1 MRLQNIEPMII
12 RQATKDDV
20 SSILFLIKELATFEK
35 EPDAVVVTE
44 QELLE
49 NGFGNQPLFQTI
61 VAEMAGEIVGMALF
75 YYRFSSWKGKTLHL
89 EDLIVQQK
97 HRGKGVG
104 LALYKAFIQTADQL
118 GVRRIEW
125 VVLNWNK
132 TAIDFYEKSGAKILA
147 DWQTVQMAQEN
158 IKQFISEN

>member
-1 MRLQNIEPMII
+1 MII

-49 NGFGNQPLFQTI
+49 NCFGNQPLFQTI

>member
-1 MRLQNIEPMII
+1 MII

>member
-1 MRLQNIEPMII
+1 
-12 RQATKDDV
+12 
-20 SSILFLIKELATFEK
+20 
-35 EPDAVVVTE
+35 
-44 QELLE
+44 
-49 NGFGNQPLFQTI
+49 
-61 VAEMAGEIVGMALF
+61 
-75 YYRFSSWKGKTLHL
+75 
-89 EDLIVQQK
+89 
-97 HRGKGVG
+97 
-104 LALYKAFIQTADQL
+104 LYKAFIQTADQL